1 MYFKRRKSNKIHS
14 YTRRIFFNFFASCS
28 HQQARKL
35 SEEYKIFVKG
45 LIKARTNARN
55 IADILF
61 ERTGINFPTQSV
73 RNLKNKIKD
82 IEEDGETAEKVLG
95 DIRDAGG
102 DVMYSKESNNNNVDV
117 LWIQTKDMKN
127 MLTKC
132 RPLVFLM

>member
-102 DVMYSKESNNNNVDV
+102 DVMYRKEAT
-117 LWIQTKDMKN
+117 LT
-127 MLTKC
+127 MLTPC
-132 RPLVFLM
+132 GYRPKT